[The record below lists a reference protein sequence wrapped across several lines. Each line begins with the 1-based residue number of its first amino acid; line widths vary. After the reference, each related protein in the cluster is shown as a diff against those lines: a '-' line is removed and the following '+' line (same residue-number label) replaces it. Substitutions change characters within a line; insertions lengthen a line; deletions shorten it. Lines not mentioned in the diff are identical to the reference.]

1 MQYLYIVAL
10 IAGCGLF
17 APATSTDVPA
27 ANTPTIAQK
36 LGIHEGLL
44 KFCGSIDP
52 AAAEKLRE
60 EIRQLVQGTSEQ
72 QLAALRGTDEYRK
85 ARGSVAAFA
94 GKLEEHNA
102 KRMCAARS

>member
-1 MQYLYIVAL
+1 MQYRYIVAL
-10 IAGCGLF
+10 IAACGLF
-17 APATSTDVPA
+17 APAGAADVPA

-44 KFCGSIDP
+44 KFCGPIDP

-85 ARGSVAAFA
+85 ARGSVAAFV

-102 KRMCAARS
+102 RRMCAARS